1 MNRATEDV
9 LFRERENRK
18 QRMFG
23 SASGNAVLP
32 IALMMAY
39 HSLIVTM
46 VVSFRIVKG
55 CFQRSRLVTIGS
67 TWCQLQG

>member
-1 MNRATEDV
+1 MNRATEDAP
-9 LFRERENRK
+9 FYERESRN
-18 QRMFG
+18 QRMVA

-46 VVSFRIVKG
+46 IVSFRIVKG
-55 CFQRSRLVTIGS
+55 CFQRSHLVTIGS